1 MHSMEGYPKISQL
14 MGCQDECAIYRRFRN
29 LNSLNL
35 LYLQAELTHLEQDLQ
50 RLTERDARSLERRFY
65 ARDWLSLSQN
75 DDKDEDAEQWDK
87 FLEIR
92 AKLEQYSVWL
102 HTRSLPA
109 CPALMNHDR
118 RSSAQAIKDR

>member
-1 MHSMEGYPKISQL
+1 MEGYPKISQL

-50 RLTERDARSLERRFY
+50 RLTERDARTLKRRFY
-65 ARDWLSLSQN
+65 AKDWLSLSQN
-75 DDKDEDAEQWDK
+75 DEEEEDAEQWDK

-92 AKLEQYSVWL
+92 RKLEQYSACP
-102 HTRSLPA
+102 HARSLFA
-109 CPALMNHDR
+109 C
-118 RSSAQAIKDR
+118 SSLTSFRPQTMPC